1 MVIDRYTKLV
11 LTVIALC
18 LVWLCAMTAGR
29 PAQAQ
34 QLTAMNVPGGV
45 QPVVIVGWGSMDMQ
59 GQVALQLVDRG
70 GTPYDRR
77 NDSGA
82 RRPRVAGHAALHAD
96 RPAADEDFAD
106 PRQSVAGAD
115 LSDSQDSRQL
125 GGRSGPKWFRRRRG
139 TSRAA
144 SN

>member
-1 MVIDRYTKLV
+1 VVIDRYTKLV

-59 GQVALQLVDRG
+59 GKVALQLVDRG
-70 GTPYDRR
+70 GTTYTDATIPVR
-77 NDSGA
+77 
-82 RRPRVAGHAALHAD
+82 AD
-96 RPAADEDFAD
+96 RALPVKLPYTPTD
-106 PRQSVAGAD
+106 PLTTKISPTPESPLPVQISAVHKTAGSWEAIRTEVVSAPTRD
-115 LSDSQDSRQL
+115 KP
-125 GGRSGPKWFRRRRG
+125 GG
-139 TSRAA
+139 